1 MRVLEIAAGIFLA
14 AAPPAIAANLVTFS
28 QVSGTNQIT
37 ATANAGDTQTTISA
51 SNALVSIGQFIAGAP
66 PATVLF
72 GLNATSVDPAA
83 TLGAA
88 VIQHYSGSFCL
99 TTGAG
104 CTGTDVLSGTF
115 TDAAFGALGGA
126 GLVVNVN
133 APPDTLNLASDLI
146 PASELVHPAAFS
158 LGFTNLLPDLAILGT
173 TIAPFN
179 ASFAGTASSSA
190 AAVPE
195 PASIALLGLGLLGL
209 GLVRRRPSP

>member
-1 MRVLEIAAGIFLA
+1 MRIAAIA
-14 AAPPAIAANLVTFS
+14 AALFAFAAPASAANLVTFS

-37 ATANAGDTQTTISA
+37 ATTNLADTQTTLTA
-51 SNALVSIGQFIAGAP
+51 TDALVSIGQFIAGVP
-66 PATVLF
+66 PSPVLF
-72 GLNATSVDPAA
+72 SLDATSVDAAA

-99 TTGAG
+99 STGLG

-133 APPDTLNLASDLI
+133 SPPDTLNLSSDLIAASDLLS
-146 PASELVHPAAFS
+146 PSAFS
-158 LGFTNLLPDLAILGT
+158 LGFTNLSPALAVLGS
-173 TIAPFN
+173 TIAPFD
-179 ASFAGTASSSA
+179 ASFAGTVSASV

-195 PASIALLGLGLLGL
+195 PASLALLGLGVL
-209 GLVRRRPSP
+209 GLVMVRRSHQ